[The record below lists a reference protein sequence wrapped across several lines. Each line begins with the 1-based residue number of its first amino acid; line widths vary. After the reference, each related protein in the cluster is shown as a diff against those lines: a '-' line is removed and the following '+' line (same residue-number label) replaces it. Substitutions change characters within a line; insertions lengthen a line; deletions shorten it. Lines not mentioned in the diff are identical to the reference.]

1 MAGIYFDDII
11 KVERLDPDGKKFD
24 KVSRIQAQ
32 SEDYDMQLLLD
43 VNTELYPINV
53 GEKFRMA
60 LAPSLNVSGTAVKG
74 AAKSLADKF
83 EYVMHGL
90 LYKISED
97 ESSGPDVK
105 VMIYVSFGGLQ
116 LMLKG
121 NPSYMGKFKVDQRLF
136 LLMRKE

>member
-1 MAGIYFDDII
+1 MGHFL
-11 KVERLDPDGKKFD
+11 KGWDG

-105 VMIYVSFGGLQ
+105 VMIYISFGGLQ

>member
-1 MAGIYFDDII
+1 MSLPPIINGAHSAITLKTKNVFIECTATDLTKGDII
-11 KVERLDPDGKKFD
+11 FLLFFKVTMFSVYCERKFEVEPVEVIYSDGK
-24 KVSRIQAQ
+24 S
-32 SEDYDMQLLLD
+32 S
-43 VNTELYPINV
+43 
-53 GEKFRMA
+53 
-60 LAPSLNVSGTAVKG
+60 
-74 AAKSLADKF
+74 AAKPFADKF

-105 VMIYVSFGGLQ
+105 VMIYISFGGLQ